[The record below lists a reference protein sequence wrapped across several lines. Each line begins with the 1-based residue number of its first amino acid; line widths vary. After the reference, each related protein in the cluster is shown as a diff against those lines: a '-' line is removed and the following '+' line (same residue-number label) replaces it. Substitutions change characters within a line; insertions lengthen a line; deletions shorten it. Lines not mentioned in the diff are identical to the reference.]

1 MSNEQNITNMQK
13 IGYLLIFMCLS
24 GITMSAIA
32 QVDERFVGKWKLES
46 AEVREFLFENS
57 RQVGKVPYA
66 LGNVGEILN
75 FNAITEMKL
84 WEEQETADD
93 YNFIT
98 TAAMQYQ
105 NPLVQVSERYFEF
118 SDQINSEKMNGDRY
132 EYTFITPEKLLLISH
147 EIFYPKNGIPMKA
160 QLYLTLSRLSE

>member
-1 MSNEQNITNMQK
+1 M
-13 IGYLLIFMCLS
+13 
-24 GITMSAIA
+24 MSAIA

-57 RQVGKVPYA
+57 KQVGKIAYTPD
-66 LGNVGEILN
+66 NVGEILN

-93 YNFIT
+93 FNFIT
-98 TAAMQYQ
+98 TVAMQYQ
-105 NPLVQVSERYFEF
+105 NPLVQISERYFEF
-118 SDQINSEKMNGDRY
+118 SDQISSEEMNNNDRY
-132 EYTFITPEKLLLISH
+132 EYTFITPEKLVLISY

-160 QLYLTLSRLSE
+160 QLYLTLSRTLE